1 MYRKFVEELIDDGS
15 AEPQYFPTST
25 ESGLSPSLTSRYD
38 PEQFLVYSI
47 SNVPWKVSSTA
58 LPASGMLMVQK

>member
-15 AEPQYFPTST
+15 TEPQYFPTST